1 MAYLLPLAVFSIFAG
16 VQSDKMNRVKL
27 LSIGSI
33 VWSVLTIFHS
43 RASNLGGF
51 VGMRILFGV
60 MSSIL
65 NPAALSLLRDY
76 FPEKERGK
84 ANAIFYQSISFGAA
98 ACALTNF
105 VVEKYGW
112 KKDYIGTGLIGV
124 IFGLIGFTLRI
135 PKRGQY
141 DEE

>member
-33 VWSVLTIFHS
+33 VWSILTIFHS
-43 RASNLGGF
+43 RASNLGAF

-84 ANAIFYQSISFGAA
+84 ANAIFY
-98 ACALTNF
+98 
-105 VVEKYGW
+105 
-112 KKDYIGTGLIGV
+112 
-124 IFGLIGFTLRI
+124 
-135 PKRGQY
+135 
-141 DEE
+141 